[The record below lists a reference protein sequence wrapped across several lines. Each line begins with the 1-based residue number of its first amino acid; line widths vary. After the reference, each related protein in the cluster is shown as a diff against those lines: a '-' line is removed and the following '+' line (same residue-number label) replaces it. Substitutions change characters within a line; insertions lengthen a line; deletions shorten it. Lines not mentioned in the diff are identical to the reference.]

1 MLHLI
6 WLKLRLKRIDNN
18 YSEQGL
24 TLIETL
30 MAIVVIAIVIT
41 ASTPPIL
48 LAVAT
53 RIQNRRAEQAMQIA
67 QQEVERVRL
76 IVDQGNYLNSRLP
89 PASSIT
95 DPDNINTVGA
105 PTAPC
110 TPPPDSYGSCT
121 STQAFTEDNFLVQVF
136 RDPGVSQAGVAP
148 DGSAQVVAFRMGVR
162 VYSPAAELGSLGTR
176 PASLQMTNA
185 LGEQTRFPL
194 AVIYADLARGDV
206 TGTLDSYRDFV
217 D

>member
-6 WLKLRLKRIDNN
+6 WTKLRLKRINNN

-67 QQEVERVRL
+67 QQQIERVRL
-76 IVDQGNYLNSRLP
+76 IVDQGNYTNSDLP
-89 PASSIT
+89 PAASIT
-95 DPDNINTVGA
+95 DPDDINTVGA

-110 TPPPDSYGSCT
+110 SSSCT
-121 STQAFTEDNFLVQVF
+121 ATQASREDDFLVQVF
-136 RDPGVSQAGVAP
+136 RVAP
-148 DGSAQVVAFRMGVR
+148 GGSDPVVAFRMGVR
-162 VYSPAAELGSLGTR
+162 VYSPAAELGNLGTR

-206 TGTLDSYRDFV
+206 TGTLDSYREFV

>member
-6 WLKLRLKRIDNN
+6 WLKLRLKRINNN

-41 ASTPPIL
+41 ASAPPIL

-53 RIQNRRAEQAMQIA
+53 RIQNRRAEQSMQIA

-76 IVDQGNYLNSRLP
+76 ILDQGSYTNSELP
-89 PASSIT
+89 PAASIT
-95 DPDNINTVGA
+95 NPDTINTVDA
-105 PTAPC
+105 PTAIC
-110 TPPPDSYGSCT
+110 TSSCT
-121 STQAFTEDNFLVQVF
+121 ATQASRDGDFLVQIF
-136 RDPGVSQAGVAP
+136 RDPGITQAGVGP
-148 DGSAQVVAFRMGVR
+148 NNSDQVVAFRMGVR

-176 PASLQMTNA
+176 LASLQMTNA

>member
-6 WLKLRLKRIDNN
+6 WIKLRLKRINNN

-67 QQEVERVRL
+67 QQQIERVRL
-76 IVDQGNYLNSRLP
+76 IVDQGNYTNSDLP
-89 PASSIT
+89 PAASIS
-95 DPDNINTVGA
+95 DPDDINTVGA

-110 TPPPDSYGSCT
+110 SSSCT
-121 STQAFTEDNFLVQVF
+121 ATQATEETKDDFLVQVF

-148 DGSAQVVAFRMGVR
+148 DGGAQVVAFRMGVR

-176 PASLQMTNA
+176 PASLQMTSA

>member
-6 WLKLRLKRIDNN
+6 WIKLRLKRINNN

-30 MAIVVIAIVIT
+30 MAIIVIAIVIT

-67 QQEVERVRL
+67 QQEIERVRL
-76 IVDQGNYLNSRLP
+76 IVDQGNYTNSALP
-89 PASSIT
+89 PAAST
-95 DPDNINTVGA
+95 DPDDINTVGA
-105 PTAPC
+105 PTAIC
-110 TPPPDSYGSCT
+110 SSSCT
-121 STQAFTEDNFLVQVF
+121 TTQASTQGDFFVQVF
-136 RDPGVSQAGVAP
+136 RDPGVSQVGVAP
-148 DGSAQVVAFRMGVR
+148 DGSDQVVAFRMGVR
-162 VYSPAAELGSLGTR
+162 VYSPAARTELNNSGLGTR
-176 PASLQMTNA
+176 PASLQMTSA

>member
-6 WLKLRLKRIDNN
+6 LIKLRFKRIDNN

-89 PASSIT
+89 PAASIS
-95 DPDNINTVGA
+95 DPDNINTVDP
-105 PTAPC
+105 PTAIC
-110 TPPPDSYGSCT
+110 TSSCT
-121 STQAFTEDNFLVQVF
+121 ATQASREGDFFVQIF
-136 RDPGVSQAGVAP
+136 RDPGVSQVEVAP
-148 DGSAQVVAFRMGVR
+148 DGGDQVVAFRMGVR
-162 VYSPAAELGSLGTR
+162 VYSPAAELGNLGTR